1 MAAEDLGRISAIL
14 NNFWNELHSRALLN
28 RLGLAGIRL
37 IKVRTRSGKFL
48 PGSSSGGADYPYT
61 RYSERHAER
70 RARAGLP
77 THVVNLEFDDI
88 AGMLQNVDHIVAAD
102 LNSVSIDIIEE
113 EKKRIAGYHH
123 ETGAGKSRVIRKW
136 FDLSSEEQEEI
147 AEIVEEAA
155 KLAIAKLK

>member
-1 MAAEDLGRISAIL
+1 
-14 NNFWNELHSRALLN
+14 
-28 RLGLAGIRL
+28 
-37 IKVRTRSGKFL
+37 
-48 PGSSSGGADYPYT
+48 
-61 RYSERHAER
+61 
-70 RARAGLP
+70 
-77 THVVNLEFDDI
+77 
-88 AGMLQNVDHIVAAD
+88 MLQNVDHIVAAD